1 MSKAGNGGAR
11 ARDEGGSSMSYY
23 GNLAGLAAAFSWL
36 ANYADTAWLAR
47 LGITSVE
54 DAAMLLLR
62 VYWSL
67 TRTGATTVQCSHLY
81 LSL

>member
-1 MSKAGNGGAR
+1 
-11 ARDEGGSSMSYY
+11 MSYY

-62 VYWSL
+62 VYWVRHTDNFFFQALLGGFSCVLSFSSL
-67 TRTGATTVQCSHLY
+67 LRS
-81 LSL
+81 